1 MIFLQ
6 VKMLMAEYWVA
17 KISFVFFYKM
27 LKLNFLATQYYWGGL
42 LELVSHAK
50 SQTSSATRIR
60 NSRVLLS
67 SLCFKKPSSNSDECS
82 SLSTRANVQNTHD
95 LGQRS
100 DGYTSCYVVVV

>member
-27 LKLNFLATQYYWGGL
+27 LRMNFLATQYYWGGL

-60 NSRVLLS
+60 NSKGVAQQSVFQEAL
-67 SLCFKKPSSNSDECS
+67 
-82 SLSTRANVQNTHD
+82 
-95 LGQRS
+95 
-100 DGYTSCYVVVV
+100 